1 MTVQRGTNSPHLT
14 GSILDFREIRFSSVT
29 CMLGMGGDMSREEKK
44 ILHDQG
50 DDYMLLKI
58 F

>member
-29 CMLGMGGDMSREEKK
+29 CMLGMGGDMSREEKRY
-44 ILHDQG
+44 
-50 DDYMLLKI
+50 YMI
-58 F
+58 RVMITCY